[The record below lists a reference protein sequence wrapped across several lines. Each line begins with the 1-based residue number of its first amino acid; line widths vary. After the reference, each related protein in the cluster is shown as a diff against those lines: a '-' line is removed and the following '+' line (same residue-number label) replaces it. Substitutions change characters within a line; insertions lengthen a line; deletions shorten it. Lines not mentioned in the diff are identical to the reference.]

1 MEQALYHPEHGYY
14 TSGQK
19 RTGRHGDFLTPVS
32 SGPVLGE
39 LLAVQAN
46 ELYRTLKKP
55 VRMRLIEQGADA
67 GWLARDLLEAIHRAY
82 PELAKAVELFLIEP
96 HPRWAE
102 KQRNTLK
109 EVGRKAHWY
118 QSWDEIPGD
127 DIPVFFYSCELIDS
141 FPVRIFQYRAGAWRE
156 RWVGSEGSQFIWQD
170 REVDA
175 ETQTQIRRWNPPE
188 AEGFTMEIR
197 PASPSWVKS
206 WAAKITH
213 GMVLSLDYG
222 FPTVELFSPA
232 RASGTLVAIRHHQ
245 RVRDPLADPGQLD
258 LTAHVNFTEL
268 EELGRDH
275 GFTNYG
281 LVDFAR
287 GLTTLAAPLL
297 KTDQGLSESWIRN
310 FRHLTHPSFFGHS
323 HKILVQ
329 GKSLPVSFIP
339 SILAGI

>member
-1 MEQALYHPEHGYY
+1 MEQALYHPEQGYY

-39 LLAVQAN
+39 MLAVQAN

-109 EVGRKAHWY
+109 EVGRKVHWY

-206 WAAKITH
+206 WAAKINR
-213 GMVLSLDYG
+213 GMILTLDYG

-297 KTDQGLSESWIRN
+297 KKDQGLSESWIRN